1 MAAIPGRADARRG
14 FGAAGRATAWSW
26 HAACVSVDPVT
37 LIVGEE
43 ELLVDRGIGEIVRAA
58 RRGDPETELVE
69 LFPATMEQGRLAELT
84 SPSLFGG
91 GKVLVVRS
99 AQDLGKESAAELV
112 AYAKNPAGD
121 IVLVVVHGG
130 GAKGKS
136 LLDGLGKA
144 GVRKLTYPKVTK
156 PGDRIAFIR
165 TEVRRAGGS
174 ITEGAART
182 LLDAVGTDLREL
194 ASVCDQLVSDTGGA
208 IDDEAVARYHRG
220 RAEVTG
226 FAVADRAVE
235 GNLAAALE
243 QLRWALSTG
252 VAPVLITSALAQG
265 VRSLAKVGGAPRHL
279 RGAALTKELGLPPWK
294 IDRVRGQLRGWTPE
308 GVASALIVV
317 AETDAQVKGGAADP
331 AYALEK
337 AVNDIV
343 AARAAR

>member
-1 MAAIPGRADARRG
+1 LER
-14 FGAAGRATAWSW
+14 
-26 HAACVSVDPVT
+26 VT

-43 ELLVDRGIGEIVRAA
+43 ELLVDRAIGEIVAAA
-58 RRGDPETELVE
+58 RRGDPEVEVVE
-69 LFPATMEQGRLAELT
+69 LFPATMEPGRLGELT

-91 GKVLVVRS
+91 GKVLVVRG
-99 AQDLGKESAAELV
+99 AQDLGKDLTAELV
-112 AYAKNPAGD
+112 AYAKDPADD
-121 IVLVVVHGG
+121 IVLVVVHAG

-144 GVRKLTYPKVTK
+144 GAGKLSYPKITK
-156 PGDRIAFIR
+156 PGDRIGFIR
-165 TEVRRAGGS
+165 AEVRRAGGS

-182 LLDAVGTDLREL
+182 LLDAVGNDLREL
-194 ASVCDQLVSDTGGA
+194 ASACGQLVSDTGGA
-208 IDDEAVARYHRG
+208 IDDEVVARYHRG

-226 FAVADRAVE
+226 FVVADRAVE

-265 VRSLAKVGGAPRHL
+265 VRALAKVGGAPRQL
-279 RGAALTKELGLPPWK
+279 RGAALAKELGLPPWK
-294 IDRVRGQLRGWTPE
+294 IDRVRGQLRGWTPD
-308 GVASALIVV
+308 GVARALSVV
-317 AETDAQVKGGAADP
+317 AETDTQVKGGATDP

-343 AARAAR
+343 AARSAR

>member
-1 MAAIPGRADARRG
+1 
-14 FGAAGRATAWSW
+14 
-26 HAACVSVDPVT
+26 VDSVT

-43 ELLVDRGIGEIVRAA
+43 ELLADRAISEIVAA
-58 RRGDPETELVE
+58 VRTNDPEIEVVE
-69 LFPATMEQGRLAELT
+69 LSPATMEPGRLAELT

-99 AQDLGKESAAELV
+99 AQDLGKDLATELT
-112 AYAKNPAGD
+112 AYAKSPADD
-121 IVLVVVHGG
+121 IVLIVVHGG
-130 GAKGKS
+130 GVKGKA

-144 GVRKLTYPKVTK
+144 GARKLSYPKITR
-156 PGDRIAFIR
+156 PGDRIQFVRA
-165 TEVRRAGGS
+165 EVRRAGGS

-194 ASVCDQLVSDTGGA
+194 ASACSQLVFDTPGA
-208 IDDEAVARYHRG
+208 IDDAAVARYHRG

-235 GNLAAALE
+235 GNLADALE

-265 VRSLAKVGGAPRHL
+265 VRSLAKVGGAPRNL
-279 RGAALTKELGLPPWK
+279 RGAALAKELGMPPWK
-294 IDRVRGQLRGWTPE
+294 VDRVRGQLRGWSPG
-308 GVASALIVV
+308 GVAHALSVV
-317 AETDAQVKGGAADP
+317 ATTDEQVKGGGADA

-337 AVNDIV
+337 AVNEIV
-343 AARAAR
+343 AARSIR

>member
-1 MAAIPGRADARRG
+1 MD
-14 FGAAGRATAWSW
+14 S
-26 HAACVSVDPVT
+26 VT

-43 ELLVDRGIGEIVRAA
+43 ELLADRAISEIVAA
-58 RRGDPETELVE
+58 VRTNDPEIEVVE
-69 LFPATMEQGRLAELT
+69 LSPATMEPGRLAELT

-99 AQDLGKESAAELV
+99 AQDLGKDLATELT
-112 AYAKNPAGD
+112 AYAKSPADD
-121 IVLVVVHGG
+121 IVLIVVHGG
-130 GAKGKS
+130 GVKGKA

-144 GVRKLTYPKVTK
+144 GARKLSYPKITR
-156 PGDRIAFIR
+156 PGDRIQFVRA
-165 TEVRRAGGS
+165 EVRRAGGS

-194 ASVCDQLVSDTGGA
+194 ASACSQLVFDTPGA
-208 IDDEAVARYHRG
+208 IDDAAVARYHRG

-235 GNLAAALE
+235 GNLADALE

-265 VRSLAKVGGAPRHL
+265 VRSLAKVGGAPRNL
-279 RGAALTKELGLPPWK
+279 RGAALAKELGMPPWK
-294 IDRVRGQLRGWTPE
+294 VDRVRGQLRGWSPG
-308 GVASALIVV
+308 GVAHALSVV
-317 AETDAQVKGGAADP
+317 ATTDEQVKGGGADA

-337 AVNDIV
+337 AVNEIV
-343 AARAAR
+343 AARSIR

>member
-1 MAAIPGRADARRG
+1 M
-14 FGAAGRATAWSW
+14 
-26 HAACVSVDPVT
+26 T

-43 ELLVDRGIGEIVRAA
+43 ELLADRAISEIVAA
-58 RRGDPETELVE
+58 VRTNDPEIEVVE
-69 LFPATMEQGRLAELT
+69 LSPATMEPGRLAELT

-99 AQDLGKESAAELV
+99 AQDLGKDLATELT
-112 AYAKNPAGD
+112 AYAKSPADD
-121 IVLVVVHGG
+121 IVLIVVHGG
-130 GAKGKS
+130 GVKGKA

-144 GVRKLTYPKVTK
+144 GARKLSYPKITR
-156 PGDRIAFIR
+156 PGDRIQFVRA
-165 TEVRRAGGS
+165 EVRRAGGS

-194 ASVCDQLVSDTGGA
+194 ASACSQLVFDTPGA
-208 IDDEAVARYHRG
+208 IDDAAVARYHRG

-235 GNLAAALE
+235 GNLADALE

-265 VRSLAKVGGAPRHL
+265 VRSLAKVGGAPRNL
-279 RGAALTKELGLPPWK
+279 RGAALAKELGMPPWK
-294 IDRVRGQLRGWTPE
+294 VDRVRGQLRGWSPG
-308 GVASALIVV
+308 GVAHALSVV
-317 AETDAQVKGGAADP
+317 ATTDEQVKGGGADA

-337 AVNDIV
+337 AVNEIV
-343 AARAAR
+343 AARSIR

>member
-1 MAAIPGRADARRG
+1 M
-14 FGAAGRATAWSW
+14 
-26 HAACVSVDPVT
+26 DPVT

-43 ELLVDRGIGEIVRAA
+43 ELLVDRAIGEIVAAA
-58 RRGDPETELVE
+58 RRRDPEVDVVD
-69 LFPATMEQGRLAELT
+69 LFPPTMEQGRLGELT

-99 AQDLGKESAAELV
+99 AQDLGKELTAELV
-112 AYAKNPAGD
+112 AYAKSPAD
-121 IVLVVVHGG
+121 DVVLVAVHAG
-130 GAKGKS
+130 GAKGKA

-144 GVRKLTYPKVTK
+144 GARKLTYPKVTK
-156 PGDRIAFIR
+156 PGDRIGFIR
-165 TEVRRAGGS
+165 AEVRRAGGS

-194 ASVCDQLVSDTGGA
+194 AAACDQLVSDTGGT
-208 IDDEAVARYHRG
+208 INDEAVARYHRG

-265 VRSLAKVGGAPRHL
+265 VRSLAKVGGAPRQL
-279 RGAALTKELGLPPWK
+279 RGAALAKELGLPPWK
-294 IDRVRGQLRGWTPE
+294 IDRVRGQLRGWTPN
-308 GVASALIVV
+308 GVARALSVV
-317 AETDAQVKGGAADP
+317 AETDAQVKGGATDA

-337 AVNDIV
+337 AVTDIV
-343 AARAAR
+343 AARGTDNRS